1 MEIRHSCTV
10 LQIGC
15 FFYKNKRIFSTPCKI
30 PPERRNFALSKK
42 FPLLDHTLAMAQALD
57 IVIVNTI
64 AIQL

>member
-1 MEIRHSCTV
+1 M
-10 LQIGC
+10 
-15 FFYKNKRIFSTPCKI
+15 FFYKNGYLAPHAKFRRRGGIFS
-30 PPERRNFALSKK
+30 LSKK